1 MNVFQ
6 FLHRAVINPSS
17 HDYGTFKYLLPFI
30 LVSTVALWLLPG
42 LLAKATGRLVSY
54 FSRRALRGA
63 ASSDV
68 VLESGPDGGYSAAAL
83 QQQMA
88 CTIYARASQHC
99 CLLHQTFRLPPSELH
114 SRCSKPAAARWA
126 I

>member
-6 FLHRAVINPSS
+6 VIQTFILNPSS
-17 HDYGTFKYLLPFI
+17 HDNGTYKYMLPFI

-42 LLAKATGRLVSY
+42 LLAKATGRLVYY

-68 VLESGPDGGYSAAAL
+68 VLESGPEGGY
-83 QQQMA
+83 
-88 CTIYARASQHC
+88 
-99 CLLHQTFRLPPSELH
+99 
-114 SRCSKPAAARWA
+114 
-126 I
+126 